1 MLNHPLIHKLKKFA
15 QDSLVKAC
23 NATLRS
29 TKINQ
34 EPNFKKVQ
42 CYEVKDPNQKKKAI
56 KYMCNIEKDNP
67 EMKILSEPQ
76 RVFLLNYI
84 NKNIHDHLL
93 GEFYLEE
100 EKLKIFKKV
109 QNGLEHNEKIQ
120 KVYIDF
126 ILSDLDKSFN
136 RKGYVRQ
143 NFYNEHD
150 L

>member
-15 QDSLVKAC
+15 LDSLVRAC

-34 EPNFKKVQ
+34 NPAFKKVE
-42 CYEVKDPNQKKKAI
+42 CYDIKDADQKKKAI
-56 KYMCNIEKDNP
+56 KFFYNLENENP

-93 GEFYLEE
+93 GEYYLEE
-100 EKLKIFKKV
+100 DKFKIFRKV

-120 KVYIDF
+120 KTYIDF
-126 ILSDLDKSFN
+126 ILSDIEKSFN
-136 RKGYVRQ
+136 RLGYSREEVH
-143 NFYNEHD
+143 NEYD

>member
-1 MLNHPLIHKLKKFA
+1 MLNHPLVHKFKKFA

-34 EPNFKKVQ
+34 EPTFQKVE
-42 CYEVKDPNQKKKAI
+42 CYDVIDPNKKKKAI
-56 KYMCNIEKDNP
+56 KYFYNLENENP
-67 EMKILSEPQ
+67 EMKTLSEAQ

-100 EKLKIFKKV
+100 DKLKIFKKV
-109 QNGLEHNEKIQ
+109 QNGLEHKEKIQ

-136 RKGYVRQ
+136 RLGYSRQ
-143 NFYNEHD
+143 DVHNEYD